1 MGGVRIVYCSE
12 RLHAESARPS
22 VKGSKIKLWEIKT
35 VKATGSGMSAVESR
49 RNMLSIWAEFCVWGA
64 AL

>member
-1 MGGVRIVYCSE
+1 MGGVRKDYCSE

-22 VKGSKIKLWEIKT
+22 VKDSKIKLWEIKT

-49 RNMLSIWAEFCVWGA
+49 GNMLSISAEFCVWSA